1 MGYNTNFNGQFNL
14 NKPLSEKD
22 KEFLTKFAK
31 TRRTARKVDA
41 KYGIEGEFYVD
52 GAVRYGQGEDET
64 ILDNHRYPKTQ
75 PGFWCQWVP
84 NDDGTAIVW
93 DGNGKFYNY
102 IEWINYLIKS
112 ILEPRGYSL
121 TGYVK
126 WHGDEPDD
134 FGIISIE
141 NNVVRIGQGLRSYIY
156 S

>member
-1 MGYNTNFNGQFNL
+1 MGYDTQFTGQFDL

-22 KEFLTKFAK
+22 KEFLTKFSE
-31 TRRTARKVDA
+31 TRRMARKVDA

-52 GAVRYGQGEDET
+52 GAGIFGQDKDET
-64 ILDNHRYPKTQ
+64 ILDNRYPKTQ

-84 NDDGTAIVW
+84 TEDGRAIVW
-93 DGNGKFYNY
+93 DGNEKFNDY

>member
-1 MGYNTNFNGQFNL
+1 MGYNTNFDGQFDL
-14 NKPLSEKD
+14 NKPLSIED
-22 KEFLTKFAK
+22 HEFLTKFSENAHE
-31 TRRTARKVDA
+31 
-41 KYGIEGEFYVD
+41 YGC
-52 GAVRYGQGEDET
+52 
-64 ILDNHRYPKTQ
+64 
-75 PGFWCQWVP
+75 WCNWVP
-84 NDDGTAIVW
+84 NEFGTAIVW
-93 DGNGKFYNY
+93 DGNERFYDY
-102 IEWINYLIKS
+102 IKWINYLIKS